1 MPTVSQRSGPSST
14 RPSARRNGGDAQA
27 VTRAALSQL
36 ADLTGRSPDTVS
48 AIERIDDGW
57 RVEVELVELERVPAT
72 TTIPIG
78 LCRGLTRSGRPP
90 TVSEAAPRRT
100 RSSTTPSSAFRRR
113 RTSSRRTKCSST
125 TTAALSAIAGCGATS
140 ATRRRRAGRDLP
152 CATAQRLDVSDDA
165 STWRVPRRHSRAS
178 ARQRCRHRG

>member
-72 TTIPIG
+72 TNILATYEVQLDNDCSLVG
-78 LCRGLTRSGRPP
+78 YRRLRRYFRN
-90 TVSEAAPRRT
+90 AAEEGW
-100 RSSTTPSSAFRRR
+100 S
-113 RTSSRRTKCSST
+113 
-125 TTAALSAIAGCGATS
+125 
-140 ATRRRRAGRDLP
+140 
-152 CATAQRLDVSDDA
+152 
-165 STWRVPRRHSRAS
+165 
-178 ARQRCRHRG
+178 